1 MDKECTIGFSFI
13 QEKGQPSSIKV
24 QSGVNRDF
32 PEAIWEQIKNYDVVK
47 SLLKLGALR
56 IEEEQALVVETP
68 RADVGSI
75 ADMPVTQAMRLV
87 EDSFDINQL
96 RGWEA
101 GEQRIRVRNAISKR
115 IAAISE
121 GKG

>member
-24 QSGVNRDF
+24 SSGVNRDF

-56 IEEEQALVVETP
+56 IEEEKALVVETP
-68 RADVGSI
+68 KAAVDSF
-75 ADMPVTQAMRLV
+75 ADMPLTQAMRLV

-96 RGWEA
+96 RSWEA